1 MSHKSAILW
10 DFAVMVSEINPES
23 LPIAQLDEFLPSI
36 SSWTTIGGGILV
48 VSFSAAVA
56 VAGVLKYNVTVKTP
70 ATIRPVGEVGIVQAA
85 TGGVIKSIEVK
96 ESQVVSKGDAIAYIE
111 DSQLHTK
118 KTQLQGNIQQSHLQL
133 AQIAAQINSLNN
145 QINAETLLM
154 ERNIAAAQA
163 QLRLQKRDYQDKQ
176 LTGEAGVQA
185 AQAELQ
191 LAQEERQRYRQL
203 ANTGAIAQLQV
214 KQKEQAFQ
222 VARAKLRQAQTSLNP
237 SNAEVAMASERIAQE
252 QARGLATLATLNQQR
267 EQLQSTQ
274 IEIQNQLSRDAK
286 ELQQIGIELS
296 KTMVLAPTNG
306 TLLKL
311 ELRNPGQVVSTGQ
324 AIAQIAPSQAPLQIK
339 AYVGSGDI
347 NKVKAGQQVQM
358 RVSACPYPDYGTL
371 KGVVTTVA
379 PDALPLASNGTA
391 PNASNTAYEVTIEP
405 QTRYVGNSD
414 RSCQLQAGM
423 EGRADIISRSE
434 TVLQFILRKARFLTD
449 V

>member
-1 MSHKSAILW
+1 
-10 DFAVMVSEINPES
+10 MVSEINPES
-23 LPIAQLDEFLPSI
+23 LPIVQLDEFLPSI
-36 SSWTTIGGGILV
+36 SPWTTIGGGILV
-48 VSFSAAVA
+48 ASFSAAFA

-70 ATIRPVGEVGIVQAA
+70 ATIRPVGEVRIVQAA

-96 ESQVVSKGDAIAYIE
+96 ESQVVNKGDAIAYIE

-118 KTQLQGNIQQSHLQL
+118 KTQLQGNIQQSRLQL

-191 LAQEERQRYRQL
+191 LAEEERQRYRQL
-203 ANTGAIAQLQV
+203 ANTGAIAELQV

-286 ELQQIGIELS
+286 ELQQIGIELG

-311 ELRNPGQVVSTGQ
+311 ELRNPGQVVNAGQ
-324 AIAQIAPSQAPLQIK
+324 AIAQIAPSQAPLEIK

-347 NKVKAGQQVQM
+347 NKVKVGQQVQM

-371 KGVVTTVA
+371 KGIVTTVA
-379 PDALPLASNGTA
+379 PDALPLASNGAA

>member
-1 MSHKSAILW
+1 
-10 DFAVMVSEINPES
+10 MVSEINPES

-85 TGGVIKSIEVK
+85 TGGVIKSIEAK
-96 ESQVVSKGDAIAYIE
+96 ENQIVRKGDRIAYVD
-111 DSQLHTK
+111 DSQLQTT
-118 KTQLQGNIQQSHLQL
+118 KTQLQGNIQQSQLQL
-133 AQIAAQINSLNN
+133 VQIGAQINSLNN
-145 QINAETLLM
+145 QINAESRLI
-154 ERNIAAAQA
+154 ERNIASAQA
-163 QLRLQKRDYQDKQ
+163 QLRLQKREHQDKQ
-176 LTGEAGVQA
+176 LIAQAEVQA
-185 AQAELQ
+185 AQAALE
-191 LAQEERQRYRQL
+191 LAQEEMQRYQQL

-222 VARAKLRQAQTSLNP
+222 VGKAKLKQAKASLNP
-237 SNAEVAMASERIAQE
+237 SNAEVAMANERIAQE

-267 EQLQSTQ
+267 ENLQSTQ
-274 IEIQNQLSRDAK
+274 IEIHNQLGRDTK
-286 ELQQIGIELS
+286 ELQQTRMELS
-296 KTMVLAPTNG
+296 KTMVLAPSDG
-306 TLLKL
+306 TLMKL
-311 ELRNPGQVVSTGQ
+311 ELRNPGQVVSVGQ
-324 AIAQIAPSQAPLQIK
+324 AIAQIAPSKAPLEIK

-347 NKVKAGQQVQM
+347 SKVKVGQLVQM

-371 KGVVTTVA
+371 KGTVTTVA
-379 PDALPLASNGTA
+379 PDALPAASTGAATSA
-391 PNASNTAYEVTIEP
+391 PPAAYEVTIQP
-405 QTRYVGNSD
+405 QTRFVGTSD

-434 TVLQFILRKARFLTD
+434 TVVQFILRKAKFLTD